1 MKDEVADT
9 NMEMDHM
16 QSKYSF
22 TFHLINYGST
32 CEVNMKLSVICVL
45 VNDTMTILHFVY
57 LRISDLGNLS

>member
-1 MKDEVADT
+1 MMDEVADT
-9 NMEMDHM
+9 NMEMEHM

-45 VNDTMTILHFVY
+45 VNDINDYIAFRVFK
-57 LRISDLGNLS
+57 DF